1 MDAVRSSTAPEPF
14 RVFKTDKGAHT
25 PETLADMTLYQLA
38 SPKDDPAKVD
48 RLRRE
53 LVDAHSAIQQMI
65 RTLFEMSA
73 ANDGAR
79 RRIIEIIARDFA
91 TSLDI
96 ERQHAQLR

>member
-14 RVFKTDKGAHT
+14 KIFKTDRGAHT

-38 SPKDDPAKVD
+38 TPQDNPAKVET
-48 RLRRE
+48 LRRE
-53 LVDAHSAIQQMI
+53 LVNAHGTVQQMI
-65 RTLFEMSA
+65 RTLFAMSPA
-73 ANDGAR
+73 DDGAR